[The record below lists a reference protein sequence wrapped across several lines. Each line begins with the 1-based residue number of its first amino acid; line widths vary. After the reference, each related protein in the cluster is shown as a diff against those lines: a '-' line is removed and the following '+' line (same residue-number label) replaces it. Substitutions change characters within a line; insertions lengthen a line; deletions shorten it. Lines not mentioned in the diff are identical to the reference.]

1 MSTEEALKHALEDLR
16 EAVRISR
23 EGTNIAPYMELLKCN
38 PASRKTGFDLRSLNT
53 ELLKSKQRKIS

>member
-23 EGTNIAPYMELLKCN
+23 EGTCATPHMEMLKCN
-38 PASRKTGFDLRSLNT
+38 PSSRKNGFDLRSLNMK
-53 ELLKSKQRKIS
+53 LLKSKQRRLS

>member
-1 MSTEEALKHALEDLR
+1 MSTEEALQHALEDLR

-23 EGTNIAPYMELLKCN
+23 EGTSIALHMELLKCN
-38 PASRKTGFDLRSLNT
+38 QASRKTGFDLRSLNT